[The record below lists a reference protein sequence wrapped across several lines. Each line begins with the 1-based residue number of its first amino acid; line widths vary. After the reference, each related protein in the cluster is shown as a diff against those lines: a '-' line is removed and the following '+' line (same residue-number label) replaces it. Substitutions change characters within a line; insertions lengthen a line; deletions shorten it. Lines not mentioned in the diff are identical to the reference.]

1 MSSRAEDAEA
11 MRGQARRLRKIAAL
25 SQTPLTARLLKMA
38 EELETLA
45 NDLSGEPKSN

>member
-11 MRGQARRLRKIAAL
+11 MRGQAQRLRKIAAL

-38 EELETLA
+38 EDLEALA
-45 NDLSGEPKSN
+45 NDLSGGSKPD